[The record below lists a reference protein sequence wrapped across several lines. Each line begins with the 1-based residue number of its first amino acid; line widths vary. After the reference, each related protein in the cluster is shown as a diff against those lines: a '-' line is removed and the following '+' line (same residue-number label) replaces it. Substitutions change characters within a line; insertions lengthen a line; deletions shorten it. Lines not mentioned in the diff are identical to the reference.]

1 MTKHCNS
8 KLPLHESK
16 VQVNEVMCL
25 LHRFLPGSGVQ
36 NYPEY
41 GLNITKHKEDRQ
53 LLGDT

>member
-36 NYPEY
+36 NHPEY
-41 GLNITKHKEDRQ
+41 GLNIRKHKEDRQ
-53 LLGDT
+53 LFRDT